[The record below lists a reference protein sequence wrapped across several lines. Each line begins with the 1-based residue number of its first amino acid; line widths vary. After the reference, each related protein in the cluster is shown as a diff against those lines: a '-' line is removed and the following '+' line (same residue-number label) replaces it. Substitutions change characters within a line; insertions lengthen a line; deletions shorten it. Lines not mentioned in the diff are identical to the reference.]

1 VQLVALKVAAARK
14 AFGSPF
20 SAARQIDS
28 WVGNCPNAGFAND
41 PPIVRRRVAKCAA
54 TTKTSWLSR
63 ASPSPRSRQLR
74 ERRHRASFPP
84 RPPPQPRD
92 AHDATRRATPRS
104 DRDRAAPPPDAMPSF
119 AETRSRDEATR
130 LYEKLMTDA
139 ARIRDPR
146 LRRTCE
152 EAVESARAT
161 TLAVLA
167 DADDATRA
175 LHAAEHAREAAAV
188 ELRAIRRERAAL
200 DRAKARAEAESR
212 ARRKQLVRARASTR
226 WRRAPRTPLEVLL
239 AESAAP
245 GKKR

>member
-1 VQLVALKVAAARK
+1 MRRHDENVVALP
-14 AFGSPF
+14 GLSLSPI
-20 SAARQIDS
+20 SS
-28 WVGNCPNAGFAND
+28 
-41 PPIVRRRVAKCAA
+41 
-54 TTKTSWLSR
+54 
-63 ASPSPRSRQLR
+63 
-74 ERRHRASFPP
+74 
-84 RPPPQPRD
+84 
-92 AHDATRRATPRS
+92 TPRTE
-104 DRDRAAPPPDAMPSF
+104 APPLGYAMPSF